1 MKKGFLLSG
10 LVAVS
15 LLTSSVYAKGNH
27 HKKSLYSADKK
38 IAKKAIKTLM
48 KDMKKNFKSAMKKD
62 GPVGAV
68 NFCSNKAEEIIAN
81 TNKNFKNGVSIK
93 RVTLKPRNPK
103 DQANDSETA
112 ILTSLEALQGNGVV
126 LPKMLVQKVDKTHTR
141 VFKPIIVQAKCLICH
156 GTQDKLDPKAYEAI
170 KAKYPNDKA
179 TGYKAGDLR
188 GAFVV
193 DIVKK

>member
-1 MKKGFLLSG
+1 MRKEFLLSG
-10 LVAVS
+10 LVAAV
-15 LLTSSVYAKGNH
+15 LLSSTLYAKENH
-27 HKKSLYSADKK
+27 NKKSSFSTDKK

-62 GPVGAV
+62 GAVGAV

-81 TNKNFKNGVSIK
+81 VNKSFKNGVSIK

-103 DQANDSETA
+103 DKANDSETA
-112 ILTSLEALQGNGVV
+112 ILTSLEGLQGNGVV

-179 TGYKAGDLR
+179 TGYKVGDLR